1 MISNRLRLTVLV
13 LLGTT
18 QLACGEQLPVDL
30 DTRVLVETL
39 ASDAFE
45 GRRTGS
51 VGSRQAADYII
62 DQLEA
67 IGAKPLPGQTDFRQS
82 FAFTVGVSDGGTAL
96 AVNPDGGARQQWT
109 GEDIRALSFSD
120 NGSVEGPLIFA
131 GYGLAVPETDDFS
144 YDSFATLDVTDKIV
158 VALRYFPEDTEGA
171 LRATLSR
178 HAGLRYKAFAAR
190 ERGAKGLVVITGP
203 RSPNAGE
210 LVPMTFDSAIGDSGV
225 VAATVTGEVGDALLA
240 AAGKTLAEVQASLDT
255 ANPHVTGFEIP
266 VQVTLDA
273 VLQREAGTGY
283 NVVGYLPPTDITGI
297 AKPYVMLGAHYDH
310 LGRGEG
316 SDSLAR
322 ANEAG
327 EIHNGADDN
336 ASGVAAILSAG
347 AKLAQVDRQ
356 RGVILAFWSGEELGL
371 LGSAEFVDQ
380 DVVPMDQIA
389 AYLNFDMVGRLRENK
404 LTVQAVG
411 TSSIWPDLVEELNE
425 PLGFDLAYVND
436 PYLPTDVMSINSAEV
451 PSLAFFTGS
460 HEDYHRPTDDADT
473 VNYPDLDRISEF
485 GAMVAAR
492 LANRVE
498 APDFIRVQR
507 EVRRGGQAT
516 MRIFTGTIPDYAQ
529 EVEGLLL
536 SGVVA
541 AGPAEVAGLQAGDVI
556 VGLAGQ
562 TIANVYDYTYAL
574 DVLKV
579 GEPALVE
586 FIRDG
591 ERTETELLPEA
602 RE

>member
-1 MISNRLRLTVLV
+1 MISNCLRLTVLV

-51 VGSRQAADYII
+51 VGSQQAADYII

-158 VALRYFPEDTEGA
+158 VALRYFPEDTEGT

-516 MRIFTGTIPDYAQ
+516 WIPSVTGSST
-529 EVEGLLL
+529 
-536 SGVVA
+536 
-541 AGPAEVAGLQAGDVI
+541 
-556 VGLAGQ
+556 
-562 TIANVYDYTYAL
+562 TC
-574 DVLKV
+574 
-579 GEPALVE
+579 
-586 FIRDG
+586 
-591 ERTETELLPEA
+591 
-602 RE
+602 